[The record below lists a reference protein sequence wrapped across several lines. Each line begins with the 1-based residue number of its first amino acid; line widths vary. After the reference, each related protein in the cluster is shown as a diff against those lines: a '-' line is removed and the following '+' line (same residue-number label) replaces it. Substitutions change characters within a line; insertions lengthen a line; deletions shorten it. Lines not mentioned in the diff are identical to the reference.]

1 MIVPAA
7 PPPAGAAEIAVQFA
21 VASRK
26 AAGYNRGSIGGKMPP
41 LPDEKVMYKALSEK
55 DASFEGLFFLGV
67 RSTGIFCRPGC
78 PARKPKRENVDFFP
92 AAKDALLAGYRPCKR
107 CRPMEAQGLT
117 PPAIRRLLADIQA
130 DPEQRLKDA
139 DLRRFGLQP
148 SQVRRW
154 FKKHHGMTFQGY
166 LRSLRINRAL
176 GQIGSGTKVTD
187 SAFASGY
194 ESLSGFAGAVKKKM
208 GRSPGQSAGAPVI
221 VMARLLTP
229 LGPML
234 AGASGAGVCLL
245 EFSDR
250 RMLETQLAR
259 LEKRF
264 RARFL
269 PGPNRHLDRLRRELG
284 LYFQGRLREFKVPLV
299 MAGTEFQKEVW
310 QALLTI
316 PYGQTRSYGQQAT
329 LIGRPKAVRAVGRA
343 NGDNR
348 IAIVI
353 PCHRVIGD
361 NGQLTGYGGG
371 LWRKRFLLDLEQKNL
386 K

>member
-1 MIVPAA
+1 
-7 PPPAGAAEIAVQFA
+7 
-21 VASRK
+21 
-26 AAGYNRGSIGGKMPP
+26 MPP
-41 LPDEKVMYKALSEK
+41 LPDEKAMYQALAER
-55 DASFEGLFFLGV
+55 DGSFEGLFFLGV
-67 RSTGIFCRPGC
+67 RSTGVFCRPGC
-78 PARKPKRENVDFFP
+78 PARKPKRENIDYFP

-107 CRPMEAQGLT
+107 CRPMEAKGLT
-117 PPAIRRLLADIQA
+117 PPAIQRLLVNIGADL
-130 DPEQRLKDA
+130 EQRLKDA
-139 DLRRFGLQP
+139 DLRRYGLQP

-176 GQIGSGTKVTD
+176 GRINAGEKVID

-194 ESLSGFAGAVKKKM
+194 ESLSGFTGAFKKKL

-221 VMARLLTP
+221 VLARLLTP

-234 AGASGAGVCLL
+234 AGATREGVCLL
-245 EFSDR
+245 EFSER

-264 RARFL
+264 HARFL
-269 PGPNRHLDRLRRELG
+269 PGPNEHLNKLRRELD

-299 MAGTEFQKEVW
+299 MDGTEFQEKVW
-310 QALLTI
+310 RALLTI
-316 PYGQTRSYGQQAT
+316 PYGQTRSYKQQAIM
-329 LIGRPKAVRAVGRA
+329 IGKPKAVRAVGRA

-348 IAIVI
+348 IAIII
-353 PCHRVIGD
+353 PCHRVIAD
-361 NGQLTGYGGG
+361 NAQLTGYGGG